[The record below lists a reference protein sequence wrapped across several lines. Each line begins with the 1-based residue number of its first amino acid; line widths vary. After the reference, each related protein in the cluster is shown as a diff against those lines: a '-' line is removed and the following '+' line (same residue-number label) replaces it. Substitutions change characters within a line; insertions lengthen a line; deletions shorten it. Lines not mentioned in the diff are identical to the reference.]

1 MKACGIIV
9 EYNPLHNG
17 HLYHLKK
24 SKELSNCDIVIGVMS
39 PNFVQRGEPSIVSKK
54 ERVEAALKAGVNI
67 VVELP
72 TLYAVENAN
81 IFAKYALQILN
92 GLMVDSIC
100 FGSESGD
107 TKSFLDKDS
116 KSSLLTPHLDFLVS
130 D

>member
-9 EYNPLHNG
+9 EYNPLHSG
-17 HLYHLKK
+17 HLYHLNK

-54 ERVEAALKAGVNI
+54 ERVQAALDAGVNI

-92 GLMVDSIC
+92 VTMQL
-100 FGSESGD
+100 
-107 TKSFLDKDS
+107 
-116 KSSLLTPHLDFLVS
+116 
-130 D
+130 